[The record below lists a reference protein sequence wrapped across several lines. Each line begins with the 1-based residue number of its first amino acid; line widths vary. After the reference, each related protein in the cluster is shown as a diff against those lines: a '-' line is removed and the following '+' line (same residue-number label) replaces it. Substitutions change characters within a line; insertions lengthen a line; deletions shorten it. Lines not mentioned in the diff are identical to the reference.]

1 VPFALHYHFFV
12 GTDQWL
18 AASARTSRMM
28 PVWIIVGLHWHVHQI
43 NYSSHWLNWSCLFLG
58 WITAIDSL
66 NLINRSFNRNIFT
79 QSCLGT
85 ERFLGDD
92 WKWHHNLT
100 WFVMPWFQ
108 KWEIIVVELRIYTEF
123 FFTGSQLSLLFQTG
137 WESHLKWSQKKVSVK
152 HSCVLHHPVGVTC
165 TTMVKSFTRTS
176 IRAPTSLVLNF
187 CCC

>member
-108 KWEIIVVELRIYTEF
+108 KWEIIVVELRIYTDF
-123 FFTGSQLSLLFQTG
+123 FLPEVNCPYYFKQAESLIWNG
-137 WESHLKWSQKKVSVK
+137 RKKKVSVK
-152 HSCVLHHPVGVTC
+152 HSC
-165 TTMVKSFTRTS
+165 
-176 IRAPTSLVLNF
+176 A
-187 CCC
+187 